1 MQMVLPIMMLIDPD
15 ILDQMPLEE
24 FMEYLTSD
32 VECTITYIEDAL
44 DSVGGSKGGAGSVG
58 AFCFDNPLDGYRE
71 TWYDDNKFGVNKHLA
86 LMYQQYYGFTPSSAA
101 EKKSAR
107 DAMAS
112 GDFQKLSKEYIISKY
127 HKKQAQQAPAP
138 APAPA
143 PKPKKSK
150 KAPAP
155 APAPTP
161 DLALALA
168 PKPKPKS
175 KKKSGGM
182 MNEDFFMPTLREYP
196 KFPDPREITNQPPV
210 GLGSKS
216 KRKSSILAKKI
227 MGGSFE
233 ALKSIRSTFS
243 VGTNQRVREAIIAQG
258 YRVIFDLFGM
268 LPPNNAQPFQSGGVA
283 KAKQAIRLLF
293 FIAAQ
298 ELGPAVALEHFP
310 MMREFNNADV
320 HNFVVNMN
328 AGNVNQNMINMLN
341 YNPPPPPPGP
351 AG

>member
-1 MQMVLPIMMLIDPD
+1 MGSAFQQVTRAIRVTIITPARNLLQGIRTGVNELMPLMQMIVPIFMLIDPD
-15 ILDQMPLEE
+15 LLDQMPFDE
-24 FMEYLTSD
+24 FMEYFNAG
-32 VECTITYIEDAL
+32 ECTITYIEDAL

-71 TWYDDNKFGVNKHLA
+71 TWYDDNKFGVNKHFA
-86 LMYQQYYGFTPSSAA
+86 NMYREYYGFAPSSAA
-101 EKKSAR
+101 EKKNAR

-127 HKKQAQQAPAP
+127 HKKQAQQAPASAP

-155 APAPTP
+155 TPAPAPAPTP

-168 PKPKPKS
+168 PKPKS

-210 GLGSKS
+210 GLG
-216 KRKSSILAKKI
+216 RK
-227 MGGSFE
+227 MC
-233 ALKSIRSTFS
+233 TC
-243 VGTNQRVREAIIAQG
+243 
-258 YRVIFDLFGM
+258 
-268 LPPNNAQPFQSGGVA
+268 
-283 KAKQAIRLLF
+283 
-293 FIAAQ
+293 
-298 ELGPAVALEHFP
+298 
-310 MMREFNNADV
+310 
-320 HNFVVNMN
+320 
-328 AGNVNQNMINMLN
+328 
-341 YNPPPPPPGP
+341 
-351 AG
+351 